1 VAIPVAGSMVA
12 RNTPDGLLRARPNI
26 VEPNWANEKV
36 AIRINE
42 VSISDFIELCFVN
55 KTPS

>member
-1 VAIPVAGSMVA
+1 
-12 RNTPDGLLRARPNI
+12 LRARPNI

>member
-1 VAIPVAGSMVA
+1 
-12 RNTPDGLLRARPNI
+12 LRARPNI

-36 AIRINE
+36 AIRLNDR
-42 VSISDFIELCFVN
+42 SISDFMEHCFVN